1 MIVVKSRYLTV
12 IFGTDVSIWRHVYCI
27 SPFFTLIP
35 RLLFL
40 VSYSSFLVSY
50 SSSLVPYSLFFL
62 LSKER
67 FVIGERVLI
76 EVLFIFDDRFRV
88 SGSGFERHLM
98 FDG

>member
-1 MIVVKSRYLTV
+1 MVVVCFGRSFHNLDMIVIKSRYLTV

-27 SPFFTLIP
+27 SP
-35 RLLFL
+35 LFSPL
-40 VSYSSFLVSY
+40 
-50 SSSLVPYSLFFL
+50 SLVPYPLLFL

-88 SGSGFERHLM
+88 SGSGFE
-98 FDG
+98 